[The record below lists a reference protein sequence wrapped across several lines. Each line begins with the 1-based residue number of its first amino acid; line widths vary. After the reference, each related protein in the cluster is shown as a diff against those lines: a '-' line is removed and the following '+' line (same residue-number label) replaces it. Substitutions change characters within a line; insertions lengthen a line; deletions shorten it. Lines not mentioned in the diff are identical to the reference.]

1 MAKKSKKSSKRFG
14 NRYGKK
20 IRDNVAAAEKGYK
33 KSQKCPECGKKKLER
48 VSSGI
53 WKCGSCGAKIAGGAY
68 SPTTE
73 KEKILESTEE
83 SEE

>member
-1 MAKKSKKSSKRFG
+1 MPKNKKKSSKRFG

-20 IRDNVAAAEKGYK
+20 IRDNVAAAEEGYK
-33 KSQKCPECGKKKLER
+33 KSQKCPECGKEKLER

-53 WKCGSCGAKIAGGAY
+53 WECSACGAKVAGGAY

-73 KEKILESTEE
+73 KEKLLEAEEETE
-83 SEE
+83 